1 MHKYIAILLLVFSGA
16 AFADI
21 SGKVVAVTDGD
32 TIKVLTPTAS
42 NTKFAWRVLTH
53 QRRHKHSVESLLR
66 TSAKYVAGQN
76 AKVEYEKRD
85 RYGRI
90 IGKLLMYGQD
100 VNLLQI
106 KDGFAWRYKF
116 Y

>member
-42 NTKFAWRVLTH
+42 NTKFA
-53 QRRHKHSVESLLR
+53 
-66 TSAKYVAGQN
+66 
-76 AKVEYEKRD
+76 
-85 RYGRI
+85 
-90 IGKLLMYGQD
+90 
-100 VNLLQI
+100 
-106 KDGFAWRYKF
+106 
-116 Y
+116 